1 MPVAPCE
8 TGLAKR
14 RQPLSP
20 GVMRPPSVKRENN
33 PSPESPG
40 FPEDDQRCEGQG
52 GMSLIDF
59 PVQAQTLPGRDCPTH
74 LWRLIGNGD
83 NGGDR

>member
-40 FPEDDQRCEGQG
+40 FPGEDQRRQGQG
-52 GMSLIDF
+52 GVSWLDF
-59 PVQAQTLPGRDCPTH
+59 PEQAQTLPGRDCPTH
-74 LWRLIGNGD
+74 GSRLNWR
-83 NGGDR
+83 R